1 MISLASLENSK
12 KKEKEKERH
21 GDSFLCI
28 EWKYTS
34 GFSPLM
40 YPQLNPLSLLRNQMF
55 FPSVTLNDN
64 TITQALRLG
73 IGKS

>member
-1 MISLASLENSK
+1 MMSLASLENSK
-12 KKEKEKERH
+12 NKEKGKERH

-28 EWKYTS
+28 EWTYTS

-40 YPQLNPLSLLRNQMF
+40 YPQLNPLSLLRNQIF
-55 FPSVTLNDN
+55 FPSVTMND
-64 TITQALRLG
+64 ITQALRLG